1 MFDNRLIKLREEMK
15 KTKKEVADAL
25 GMPYNTYSNY
35 ESNLREPN
43 SAVLIKIADFYNVST
58 DYLLGLSNIKSVD
71 TDVQTACKVTG
82 LSEENV
88 RLLSKFDMHKD
99 IINYFLGAST
109 EEQDAKDLTI
119 MSSNNNIFYNMIY
132 EIYEYC
138 KCLVNARKYLTLRQK
153 TDDEIN
159 KGLSPIN
166 MKTIDRLQDI
176 SLTELKLQEYGLS
189 ISTPDEKLIGIEGV
203 LQKYL
208 SKMLNEIGKKYIA
221 NVSKERGLNADNNPQ
236 KE

>member
-1 MFDNRLIKLREEMK
+1 M
-15 KTKKEVADAL
+15 
-25 GMPYNTYSNY
+25 
-35 ESNLREPN
+35 
-43 SAVLIKIADFYNVST
+43 
-58 DYLLGLSNIKSVD
+58 
-71 TDVQTACKVTG
+71 
-82 LSEENV
+82 
-88 RLLSKFDMHKD
+88 
-99 IINYFLGAST
+99 
-109 EEQDAKDLTI
+109 
-119 MSSNNNIFYNMIY
+119 
-132 EIYEYC
+132 
-138 KCLVNARKYLTLRQK
+138 NARKYLTLRQK

>member
-82 LSEENV
+82 LSEN
-88 RLLSKFDMHKD
+88 
-99 IINYFLGAST
+99 
-109 EEQDAKDLTI
+109 TI
-119 MSSNNNIFYNMIY
+119 EHFINNNYKCRKNYLNAFLSQLPIY
-132 EIYEYC
+132 ELFDTLE
-138 KCLVNARKYLTLRQK
+138 KYITAERVVK
-153 TDDEIN
+153 KICSD
-159 KGLSPIN
+159 K
-166 MKTIDRLQDI
+166 I
-176 SLTELKLQEYGLS
+176 SL
-189 ISTPDEKLIGIEGV
+189 PD
-203 LQKYL
+203 
-208 SKMLNEIGKKYIA
+208 IGKPFTKEELDAELLLEDYGYIILKSDYDILEFYEHKLNTLIADYLKSVCKDVLDNA
-221 NVSKERGLNADNNPQ
+221 NDNPR
-236 KE
+236 EE